1 MSNKLRILSL
11 GAGVQ
16 SSTLALM
23 IEKGEIPMVDAAIFA
38 DVKGEPKAVTD
49 WLEYLKT
56 QITKFPIYTVTW
68 RDLKQDILDAARGE
82 YKAFT
87 APFFTKNL
95 ETGKKGMLRRQ
106 CTADYKIKPVVQ
118 KI

>member
-1 MSNKLRILSL
+1 MDYTQRCSRVFISQLSLLQSLSAEVGSGELCLEGEENIMSNKLRILSL

-49 WLEYLKT
+49 WLEYLKKHKSLHFQST
-56 QITKFPIYTVTW
+56 
-68 RDLKQDILDAARGE
+68 L
-82 YKAFT
+82 
-87 APFFTKNL
+87 
-95 ETGKKGMLRRQ
+95 
-106 CTADYKIKPVVQ
+106 
-118 KI
+118 